1 MRKMK
6 RLNEFIT
13 EDIKT
18 MVIAGHVNPDG
29 DCVGTTTAL
38 YGYVKDNFPWV
49 DVSLYLERP
58 KEELMFLPGLTEDVF
73 TEPVRRSVDLFV
85 SCDVSTRDRIAA
97 AGELFD
103 LAKRTLCIDHH
114 ASNPNFADENIV
126 DGDAGSCA
134 EVLFT
139 LFDEEKITRDIA
151 ISLYTGMIHDTGVF
165 QYSNVRPSTLRIAA
179 ALIEKGVPF
188 SEIIDKSFN
197 ERSLVQNR
205 VLGYVLSKEQVFAGG
220 RIAAGC
226 ISLEEMKKY
235 GAEKKDLDA
244 IVANL
249 RLTSG
254 ALAAAFVYE
263 TEPGTCKVSL
273 RSSSDIDVSK
283 TAALFGGGG
292 HVKAAGCTVT
302 GSPEEVLR
310 TVTDAL
316 QKGMSGR

>member
-1 MRKMK
+1 MK
-6 RLNEFIT
+6 E
-13 EDIKT
+13 
-18 MVIAGHVNPDG
+18 
-29 DCVGTTTAL
+29 
-38 YGYVKDNFPWV
+38 
-49 DVSLYLERP
+49 
-58 KEELMFLPGLTEDVF
+58 
-73 TEPVRRSVDLFV
+73 
-85 SCDVSTRDRIAA
+85 
-97 AGELFD
+97 
-103 LAKRTLCIDHH
+103 
-114 ASNPNFADENIV
+114 
-126 DGDAGSCA
+126 
-134 EVLFT
+134 
-139 LFDEEKITRDIA
+139 
-151 ISLYTGMIHDTGVF
+151 
-165 QYSNVRPSTLRIAA
+165 
-179 ALIEKGVPF
+179 
-188 SEIIDKSFN
+188 
-197 ERSLVQNR
+197 
-205 VLGYVLSKEQVFAGG
+205 
-220 RIAAGC
+220 
-226 ISLEEMKKY
+226 Y